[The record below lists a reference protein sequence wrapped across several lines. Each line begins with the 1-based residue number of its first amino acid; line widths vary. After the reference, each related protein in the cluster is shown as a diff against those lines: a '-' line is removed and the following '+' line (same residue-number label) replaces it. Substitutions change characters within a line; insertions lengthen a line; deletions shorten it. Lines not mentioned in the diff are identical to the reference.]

1 MARYRHKDETDL
13 AWNKVRRR
21 ITAEI
26 DCAVRDVREEIL
38 NIALAKAWD
47 DYVEALGEGKLPEIE
62 GRYTSLV
69 SAILQDTVPKI
80 MEAGGVEH
88 AAVD

>member
-26 DCAVRDVREEIL
+26 DLEVRNVREEIL
-38 NIALAKAWD
+38 NVALSKAWD
-47 DYVEALGEGKLPEIE
+47 DYATALGEGKIPEVE
-62 GRYTSLV
+62 GRYTQLV
-69 SAILQDTVPKI
+69 KAVLTDAAPRI
-80 MEAGGVEH
+80 MEASGVEST
-88 AAVD
+88 D